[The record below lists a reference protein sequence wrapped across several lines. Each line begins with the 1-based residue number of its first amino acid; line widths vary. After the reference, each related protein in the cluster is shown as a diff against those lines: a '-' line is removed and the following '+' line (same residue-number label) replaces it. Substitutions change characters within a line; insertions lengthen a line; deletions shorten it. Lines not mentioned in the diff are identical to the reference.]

1 MPFGVAHPL
10 LRYIA
15 QFATTSFYSRIEVIN
30 GDQVPEHGPVLV
42 LSNHHNSAV
51 DPSVLSIKFPHGRML
66 HYWAK
71 STLFTNKIAGAILRS
86 AGNLAVDRKTRVS
99 SFHRTPLCL
108 RAQAADAGDHP
119 LIVDKDN
126 ALLFAS
132 TFDVLK
138 QSECVALFPEGTST
152 TLPGLL
158 PQLKDGASWA
168 ALEYHKNVR
177 EKGRLLSNGVDS
189 VDEDPQEL
197 TICIAGI
204 SYTDKSKYRSA
215 VVMEFGPSFN
225 VGPFIDEFEIDPKA
239 AAKKMTKHIAEALTK
254 LTVNAPDWDSLN
266 AATMARKMLW
276 VDDRSIPLQHLVQ
289 IGQTLVDLFATRTPS
304 PELRQLKTL
313 LLAYHKALRD
323 TSFTHYSLSGV
334 PLPDKLDPNNKHDLP
349 TRMRV
354 LGDLLLSTGKAMLRL
369 PFFAAPLIVHMPIY
383 LMGKYSLRFSD
394 LQEDHAQNKI
404 AVCLVLSM
412 ATYVILFFLAWAFLF
427 IAPYGFI
434 LAAIFV
440 WLFAVYH
447 NSLIDDN
454 YLGAKKL
461 VASWRVLVGIWSA
474 HAKHETLHQIH
485 SLQRR
490 FPSTSISNGHSS
502 SSSESASASH
512 QRTSTEAMSMPLL
525 HEDNV
530 SDESNPIRR
539 VLSLRVEASAALGEF
554 LLGDEEGKRVASKL
568 ESWGAKVRKV
578 RKEAPGGQGAGSVSL
593 E

>member
-30 GDQVPEHGPVLV
+30 GDQVPEHGPVIV

-71 STLFTNKIAGAILRS
+71 STLFTNKIAGSILRS
-86 AGNLAVDRKTRVS
+86 AGNLAVDRKTR
-99 SFHRTPLCL
+99 
-108 RAQAADAGDHP
+108 
-119 LIVDKDN
+119 DN

-138 QSECVALFPEGTST
+138 QGECVALFPEGTSA

-177 EKGRLLSNGVDS
+177 EKGRLLSNGIDS

-197 TICIAGI
+197 TICLAGI

-225 VGPFIDEFEIDPKA
+225 VGPFLDEFEVDPKA
-239 AAKKMTKHIAEALTK
+239 AAKRMTKHIAEALTK
-254 LTVNAPDWDSLN
+254 LTVNAPDWDSLH

-276 VDDRSIPLQHLVQ
+276 VDDRSIPLRHLVQ

-304 PELRQLKTL
+304 PELRQLTNL

-354 LGDLLLSTGKAMLRL
+354 LGHLLLSTGKAMLRL

-412 ATYVILFFLAWAFLF
+412 ATYVTLFFLAWAFLF

-447 NSLIDDN
+447 NSLVDDN
-454 YLGAKKL
+454 YLGAKKV

-490 FPSTSISNGHSS
+490 FPSTSISNGF
-502 SSSESASASH
+502 SSETTSTNQ

-554 LLGDEEGKRVASKL
+554 LLGDEEGKRVARRL
-568 ESWGAKVRKV
+568 EEWGAKVRKV
-578 RKEAPGGQGAGSVSL
+578 RKEVPAGQGAGSVRL